1 MMIRIVRALAAAACV
16 VALAACGGGGGIT
29 AGATDKTAGSA
40 PNDTQGAPA
49 TPARPQMGVKVLST
63 GQAEVSAISAT
74 GGYSAQAT
82 LLDAAGRPIVGRK
95 VTFSVSAG
103 AVLVPDSAV
112 TDASGIAWVE
122 IAPSSVS
129 AVGAVTVSATANLED
144 GEVVGRR
151 DLAIT
156 PASLSLGPIAFPPGV
171 EQLPAGTNTTLSVSV
186 FVNDL
191 PAVAVPVNVNF
202 SASCGRLN
210 GRNQPMTVTT
220 NGNGVAVVD
229 YAPLAVDNSFC
240 TGNVALSAST
250 AGVKQGATR
259 NLHIVDPI
267 ADAIAFLSATPE
279 QIYVAGS
286 GLPEQSLLRFRVL
299 SRGVPMRNTSVTFQ
313 VTPGNPG
320 LALGAA
326 QGLTDQQG
334 EATVTV
340 NSGLQPGPVKVRAAL
355 AGNPLVFTETQNL
368 TVASGPPS
376 QQSMSLAVE
385 TFNLEGWTVDGSAS
399 RLTVYLADRL
409 GNAVT
414 DGTTVNFI
422 AEAGQVGHS
431 CKTLTVNKISSC
443 SVDYISSGDRP
454 VGGRASVLAFTDGE
468 KAYQDLNQSR
478 VYDAGDILA
487 DQGAAY
493 LDINESGAWD
503 PAEYSSSPEGA
514 GACPGAGGSAPSRAG
529 TCGPGVHTTVRRQV
543 VFLWSSSKA
552 AIEVIGKNTAGV
564 AFRLRSVEN
573 PLLPLPAGSSVLVS
587 TSRSGCKVER
597 LLGSSVPNQPSGF
610 DPSTDLST
618 EHTLILSDCSASDT
632 VIITVRSPSGLE
644 TPFTVPLS

>member
-1 MMIRIVRALAAAACV
+1 MMIRIVRALAAAVCV
-16 VALAACGGGGGIT
+16 VALAACGGGGGVT
-29 AGATDKTAGSA
+29 AGAAGQASA
-40 PNDTQGAPA
+40 GTTNEPQAAPITQAKP
-49 TPARPQMGVKVLST
+49 RMSVKVLSK
-63 GQAEVSAISAT
+63 GQVEVSAISAT
-74 GGYSAQAT
+74 GGYTAQAG
-82 LLDAAGRPIVGRK
+82 LVDATGRPIVGRK

-103 AVLVPDSAV
+103 AVLVPDSAL

-129 AVGAVTVSATANLED
+129 AVGAVTVSASASLED
-144 GEVVGRR
+144 GEVVGSR

-156 PASLSLGPIAFPPGV
+156 PASLSLGAIS
-171 EQLPAGTNTTLSVSV
+171 LPAGVDLLPAGANTTLSVSV

-191 PAVAVPVNVNF
+191 AAIAVPVNVNF

-210 GRNQPMTVTT
+210 GKNQPMTVTT

-229 YAPLAVDNSFC
+229 YAPLAADSSFC
-240 TGNVALSAST
+240 TGTVALSATT
-250 AGVKQGATR
+250 AGVKQAVTR
-259 NLHIVDPI
+259 TLSIVDPV

-286 GLPEQSLLRFRVL
+286 GLPEQSVLRFRVL

-320 LALGAA
+320 LTLGAA
-326 QGLTDQQG
+326 QGMTDQQG
-334 EATVTV
+334 EVAVTV

-355 AGNPLVFTETQNL
+355 AANPSVFTETQNL

-385 TFNLEGWTVDGSAS
+385 TFNIEGWAIDGSAS

-422 AEAGQVGHS
+422 TEAGQVGHS

-468 KAYQDLNQSR
+468 KAYEDLNQSR
-478 VYDAGDILA
+478 RYDAGDNLA

-493 LDINESGAWD
+493 LDINENGIWD
-503 PAEYSSSPEGA
+503 PAEYSSLPEGA
-514 GACPGAGGSAPSRAG
+514 GACPGAGGSTPSRAG
-529 TCGPGVHTTVRRQV
+529 TCGLGVHTTVRKQV
-543 VFLWSSSKA
+543 VLLWSSSKA
-552 AIEVIGKNTAGV
+552 AIEITGKSTANV
-564 AFRLRSVEN
+564 TFRLRSVEN
-573 PLLPLPAGSSVLVS
+573 PLLPMPAGTSLMVS
-587 TSRSGCKVER
+587 TSRTGCKVER
-597 LLGSSVPNQPSGF
+597 LVGSSVPNQPSGF
-610 DPSTDLST
+610 DPSKDLST
-618 EHTLILSDCSASDT
+618 EHSVILSDCSASDT